1 MTAHFAYL
9 RCSLRPWLCS
19 WIFVS
24 SQTGIT
30 PKLAG
35 QHAKPA
41 IFLHSH
47 TVFIKKKKRERKVYV
62 LSWCHDFD
70 TGGWRRFGMKCSWEL
85 VAKNVEDTLYTI
97 KNRVPIFKII
107 LLYSSF
113 ARHHE
118 IFLATTEIHF
128 VIVNWAEAAF
138 GRH

>member
-9 RCSLRPWLCS
+9 RYSLRLWLCS
-19 WIFVS
+19 WVFVP
-24 SQTGIT
+24 SQTGTT
-30 PKLAG
+30 PKLAW

-41 IFLHSH
+41 IFLYSH
-47 TVFIKKKKRERKVYV
+47 TVFIKKKKERNVYV

-85 VAKNVEDTLYTI
+85 VAKNVEDTPYTI
-97 KNRVPIFKII
+97 KNRIPIFKII
-107 LLYSSF
+107 LLHSSL

-118 IFLATTEIHF
+118 IFLATAEIHF
-128 VIVNWAEAAF
+128 VNVNRAEVAF